1 MRTRV
6 FFLRFRE
13 REDTAEIF
21 LTRAEYLPPLNF
33 NREIDEKGRM
43 DLSNRFEYRKTDHN
57 RYLATSHFC
66 FAEKMRSRVEPRV

>member
-33 NREIDEKGRM
+33 NREMTKKAEWTCLIVP
-43 DLSNRFEYRKTDHN
+43 EYRKTDHN
-57 RYLATSHFC
+57 RYLATSRFC
-66 FAEKMRSRVEPRV
+66 FAEK

>member
-43 DLSNRFEYRKTDHN
+43 DLSNR
-57 RYLATSHFC
+57 
-66 FAEKMRSRVEPRV
+66 SRVSEDGPQPLSGYKSFLFC